1 MTVSSTAR
9 HDTARLALHYGRTMS
24 VNNLFNTFLA
34 PVVVAVGETVILLH
48 PPLPLVGVSIAMKR
62 QRQQNDSLANG

>member
-34 PVVVAVGETVILLH
+34 PVVVAVGETVILL
-48 PPLPLVGVSIAMKR
+48 PLVGVSIAMKR